1 MSLEQQSRPSVTA
14 APDPIR
20 IMVVDDSVVIRSAI
34 VRILDTEADFKVVAT
49 AANGQLAVDRLRRE
63 KVDVIVLDIE
73 MPEMDGITALPHLLA
88 VDPGVRIVMAS
99 TLTQRNADI
108 SIRALHAGASDYVPK
123 PTSASGLSTGDF
135 RREIVEKIKVLGAAR
150 KRRSLIKAGPN
161 AGGPAAA
168 PLRKPGLMKP
178 GVLAIGS
185 STGGPQALSAFM
197 SNLRKNL
204 GVPVVITQHMPPMF
218 TNLLAEHM
226 TKSTGWRCKEGVA
239 GEILTPNT
247 AYVAPGNFH
256 MTIVP
261 CAGGHKI
268 ELDQNPPENFC
279 RPSVDPMLRSV
290 VREFGGRVLT
300 VILTGMG
307 SDGCKGSQ
315 TVVDAGGTVL
325 AQDEASS
332 VVWGMPGAVARAGLC
347 AALLPPPQLAAK
359 TSTMISGAP

>member
-1 MSLEQQSRPSVTA
+1 
-14 APDPIR
+14 
-20 IMVVDDSVVIRSAI
+20 MVVDDSAVIRGAI
-34 VRILDTEADFKVVAT
+34 IRILDTEAGFKVVAT
-49 AANGQLAVDRLRRE
+49 VANGQMAVDRLRRE
-63 KVDVIVLDIE
+63 KIDVIVLDIE
-73 MPEMDGITALPHLLA
+73 MPEMDGVTALPHLLA
-88 VDPGVRIVMAS
+88 VDPDVRIIMAS

-108 SIRALHAGASDYVPK
+108 SIRALQAGASDYVPK

-135 RREIVEKIKVLGAAR
+135 KREIVEKIKVLGAAR
-150 KRRSLIKAGPN
+150 KRRSLAKTASNAGAPAAPALRKAG
-161 AGGPAAA
+161 
-168 PLRKPGLMKP
+168 LTKPGI
-178 GVLAIGS
+178 LAIGS

-197 SNLRKNL
+197 SSLRKDL

-226 TKSTGWRCKEGVA
+226 AKSTGWRCKEGAA
-239 GEILTPNT
+239 GEILMPNT
-247 AYVAPGNFH
+247 AYIAPGDYH

-261 CAGGHKI
+261 FAGGHKI
-268 ELDQNPPENFC
+268 ELDQNPSENFC

-290 VREFGGRVLT
+290 TRGFGGRVLT

-359 TSTMISGAP
+359 VNTMITGAP

>member
-1 MSLEQQSRPSVTA
+1 MSLKPESSSPLTTT
-14 APDPIR
+14 PDPIR
-20 IMVVDDSVVIRSAI
+20 IMVVDDSAVIRGAI
-34 VRILDTEADFKVVAT
+34 VRILDTEAEFKVVAT
-49 AANGQLAVDRLRRE
+49 VANGQMAVDRLRRE

-99 TLTQRNADI
+99 TLTQRNAGI
-108 SIRALHAGASDYVPK
+108 SIRALQAGASDYVPK
-123 PTSASGLSTGDF
+123 PTSASGLSTGEF

-150 KRRSLIKAGPN
+150 KRRSQANANPN
-161 AGGPAAA
+161 AGALA
-168 PLRKPGLMKP
+168 PLRKSSLTKP
-178 GVLAIGS
+178 EILAIGS

-197 SNLRKNL
+197 TNLRKDL
-204 GVPVVITQHMPPMF
+204 GVPIVITQHMPPMF

-226 TKSTGWRCKEGVA
+226 SKSTGWRCKEGVA
-239 GEILTPNT
+239 GDILTPNT

-256 MTIVP
+256 MTVIPV
-261 CAGGHKI
+261 AGKHKI
-268 ELDQNPPENFC
+268 ELDLGPPENFC
-279 RPSVDPMLRSV
+279 RPSVDPMLRSA

-307 SDGCKGSQ
+307 SDGCKGSR
-315 TVVDAGGTVL
+315 TVVEAGGTVL

-359 TSTMISGAP
+359 VNAILAGAP